1 MNKSLL
7 LGFAALLLL
16 LAVNAGMSLRSEVEL
31 RTTERRIAEVAGM
44 RFEVRALLATYVDA
58 ETAVRGYLL
67 TGDDSYLEPYRAA
80 HAAFARPDLRLKS
93 PLTSERESAALRGQ
107 IQALGVKRMAALE
120 TVLSERRDHGQDA
133 ALAVVREGTGKSLMD
148 EIRALAA
155 RLDDELNATM
165 SALLAAA
172 KKRLAFTMSVYFSTS
187 VIVAA
192 ALVALFFLTRTQFA
206 ERQRL
211 ATAER
216 TARDRVESL
225 LASERAAHSEAT
237 HANKLKDE
245 FLSVVS
251 HELRTP
257 LNAILGWTTLLRDG
271 ADDAQELK
279 EGLDTID
286 RNAHA
291 QARLID
297 DLLDVS
303 RIISG
308 KMRLRIREVDLRTLA
323 VAVVDGLRPAAEA
336 RGVKL
341 ALNVKDGNTTV
352 LGDPD
357 RLQQVAW
364 NLVSNA
370 IKFTPRNGEVEVSV
384 AQADAAVALEVRDTG
399 HGIRAS
405 FLPRIFDRFSQED
418 ASTTRGQGGLGL
430 GLSIARH
437 LVELHGG
444 TISARSKGEGL
455 GATFRFEI
463 PMMPERKANDAPADQ
478 PAAHITLP
486 GRTNGSALTIRLDG
500 LRILAVDDQPDTLA
514 ILERV
519 LTRAGAE
526 VRTTQSVAEAIATLR
541 DWVPGCILSDIGMPG
556 QDGYAF
562 IRQLRAMPPPLRT
575 VPTVALTAFARES
588 DRALALEAGF
598 DAHLAKPMDT
608 AALLQKVASLTHRV

>member
-1 MNKSLL
+1 MKKSLL

-16 LAVNAGMSLRSEVEL
+16 LAINAGMSLRSEAEL

-44 RFEVRALLATYVDA
+44 RFELRALLATYVDA

-107 IQALGVKRMAALE
+107 IQALGVQRMAALE
-120 TVLSERRDHGQDA
+120 TVLSERREHGQDA
-133 ALAVVREGTGKSLMD
+133 ALAIVREGAGKSLMD
-148 EIRALAA
+148 NIRTLAA
-155 RLDDELNATM
+155 RLDDELNASM

-172 KKRLAFTMSVYFSTS
+172 KKRLAFTTSVYFSTS

-192 ALVALFFLTRTQFA
+192 ALIALFFLTRTQFA
-206 ERQRL
+206 ERERL

-245 FLSVVS
+245 FLAVVS

-308 KMRLRIREVDLRTLA
+308 KVRLRIREVDLRTLA
-323 VAVVDGLRPAAEA
+323 LAVVDGLRPAAEA

-341 ALNVKDGNTTV
+341 ALNVKDGITTV

-384 AQADAAVALEVRDTG
+384 AQTDTAVALEVRDTG
-399 HGIRAS
+399 HGIRAD

-444 TISARSKGEGL
+444 TITARSKGEGM

-463 PMMPERKANDAPADQ
+463 PMTPVHQFKDPSADQ
-478 PAAHITLP
+478 PSAHISLP
-486 GRTNGSALTIRLDG
+486 GRTNGSAQTTRLDG

-514 ILERV
+514 VLDRV

-526 VRTTQSVAEAIATLR
+526 VRTSLNVADAIASLHE
-541 DWVPGCILSDIGMPG
+541 WVPGCILSDIGMPG
-556 QDGYAF
+556 QDGYSF
-562 IRQLRAMPPPLRT
+562 IRQLRAMSPPLRT

-598 DAHLAKPMDT
+598 DAHLAKPMDA